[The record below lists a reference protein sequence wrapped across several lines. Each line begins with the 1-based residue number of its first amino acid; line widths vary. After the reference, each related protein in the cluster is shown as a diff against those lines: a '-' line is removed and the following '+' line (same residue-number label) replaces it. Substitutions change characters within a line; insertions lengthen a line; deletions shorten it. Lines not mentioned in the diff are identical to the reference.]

1 MTQPPFQSQPQQPHY
16 QPRQSYTPVPQSES
30 TPQYEPIPQHASSSQ
45 YQPSL
50 QPQVPLPEARPEGNF
65 KFDGGAGSFFLVGLG
80 ATLLTII
87 TLGIALPWAIAM
99 FYRWQAEHTIINGRR
114 LRFHGSGG
122 SLFGH
127 YIKWFF
133 LTLIT
138 LGIYGFWVWPRMT
151 RWIVEHQ
158 DFA

>member
-1 MTQPPFQSQPQQPHY
+1 
-16 QPRQSYTPVPQSES
+16 
-30 TPQYEPIPQHASSSQ
+30 
-45 YQPSL
+45 
-50 QPQVPLPEARPEGNF
+50 
-65 KFDGGAGSFFLVGLG
+65 
-80 ATLLTII
+80 
-87 TLGIALPWAIAM
+87 M
-99 FYRWQAEHTIINGRR
+99 FYRWQAENTIINGRR

>member
-1 MTQPPFQSQPQQPHY
+1 M
-16 QPRQSYTPVPQSES
+16 VPN
-30 TPQYEPIPQHASSSQ
+30 TVIRAIKIP
-45 YQPSL
+45 L
-50 QPQVPLPEARPEGNF
+50 
-65 KFDGGAGSFFLVGLG
+65 
-80 ATLLTII
+80 
-87 TLGIALPWAIAM
+87 
-99 FYRWQAEHTIINGRR
+99 
-114 LRFHGSGG
+114 GG